1 MCIYRPVR
9 KLALKSKID
18 EKSLDIGWLL
28 EDSCGKKRDFILLIV
43 TLKKYL
49 DGQQMGVFTN
59 AF

>member
-18 EKSLDIGWLL
+18 EMSLDVGWQL
-28 EDSCGKKRDFILLIV
+28 EESCGKNAIILFIV

-49 DGQQMGVFTN
+49 DGQQIGVFTN

>member
-1 MCIYRPVR
+1 MLAGNYRNHV
-9 KLALKSKID
+9 
-18 EKSLDIGWLL
+18 E
-28 EDSCGKKRDFILLIV
+28 KKRDFILFIV